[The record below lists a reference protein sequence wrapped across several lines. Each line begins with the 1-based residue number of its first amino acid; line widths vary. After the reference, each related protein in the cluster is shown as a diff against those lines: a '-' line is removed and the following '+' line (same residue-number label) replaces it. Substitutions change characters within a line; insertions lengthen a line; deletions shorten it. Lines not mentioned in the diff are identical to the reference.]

1 MGVQQPS
8 LFDTGDQPVWGPL
21 GASVEHVDLGGGA
34 WLDFRREWLGRA
46 DLVFDRLVDRVSWR
60 AERRQM
66 YDRIVDVPRLV
77 SFFEEGE
84 ELPDPILVQARERL
98 ADHYA
103 DQPCGPVRTT
113 GLCLYRS
120 GADSVAWHG
129 DTVGRHSER
138 DSLVAIVSLGE
149 RRRFLL
155 RPAVGGAGLR
165 YDLGAGDLL
174 VMGGRCQQTWQHAV
188 PKSPRVSGPRISVQ
202 FRSSGLR

>member
-1 MGVQQPS
+1 MGVRQPT
-8 LFDTGDQPVWGPL
+8 LFDTGDEPMWGAL
-21 GASVEHVDLGGGA
+21 GASMDRVDLGGGA
-34 WLDFRREWLGRA
+34 WLDVRREWLARA
-46 DLVFDRLVDRVSWR
+46 DLVFDNLVDRVPWR

-66 YDRIVDVPRLV
+66 YDRMVDVPRLV
-77 SFFEEGE
+77 AFFDEHD
-84 ELPDPILVQARERL
+84 ELPDPTLAEARGRL

-103 DQPCGPVRTT
+103 DQRCGPVRTT

-129 DTVGRHSER
+129 DTLGRRS
-138 DSLVAIVSLGE
+138 DADTLVAVVSLGE

-155 RPAVGGAGLR
+155 RPASGGAGLR
-165 YDLGAGDLL
+165 YDLGPGDLL

-202 FRSSGLR
+202 FRSAGLR